1 MIDNQATVRSSN
13 RSLLY
18 VKTSVHKLLASI
30 YHVVAWVIR
39 LLPGLAKLLGL
50 PKKRIHL
57 LRRWVDENREPLD
70 WWLRCHGPYYEVA
83 QAPVQETGFVKP
95 RCVVSDQTHLLASGG
110 RYYVHGEVFLAGI
123 PKARVLGPTG
133 VVITPDH
140 GVVVESAWAMGWLEK
155 DRALT
160 SWRLP
165 KPEALAGNYFTI
177 ASQFSDCY
185 AHWLLDALPR
195 LSLLDRV
202 SVDGLQIIVSG
213 ALSKWQQ
220 ESLAMLGLD
229 HLPLLSLEN
238 RYLELEVL
246 HLPSF
251 VGKPGSPHP
260 AACQW
265 LKDRMLN
272 GDRLGRPTRRLY
284 ITRRL
289 AGRRHVL
296 NEAELE
302 PILADYGF
310 EIIEAETLSFHDQ
323 VRLFSQAEAVAGPH
337 GAGFTNL
344 VFAPPGCRVLEMFAP
359 TCFRW
364 MYYHLASVMRQE
376 YWYLAGNRAAP
387 ASPLHQDSGF
397 DNLYVSPGDFERSL
411 RDMLLRRPAK
421 AAGSES

>member
-1 MIDNQATVRSSN
+1 
-13 RSLLY
+13 
-18 VKTSVHKLLASI
+18 
-30 YHVVAWVIR
+30 
-39 LLPGLAKLLGL
+39 
-50 PKKRIHL
+50 
-57 LRRWVDENREPLD
+57 
-70 WWLRCHGPYYEVA
+70 
-83 QAPVQETGFVKP
+83 
-95 RCVVSDQTHLLASGG
+95 
-110 RYYVHGEVFLAGI
+110 
-123 PKARVLGPTG
+123 
-133 VVITPDH
+133 
-140 GVVVESAWAMGWLEK
+140 
-155 DRALT
+155 
-160 SWRLP
+160 
-165 KPEALAGNYFTI
+165 
-177 ASQFSDCY
+177 
-185 AHWLLDALPR
+185 
-195 LSLLDRV
+195 
-202 SVDGLQIIVSG
+202 
-213 ALSKWQQ
+213 
-220 ESLAMLGLD
+220 
-229 HLPLLSLEN
+229 
-238 RYLELEVL
+238 
-246 HLPSF
+246 
-251 VGKPGSPHP
+251 
-260 AACQW
+260 
-265 LKDRMLN
+265 MLN